1 MTAVSNRSGGPGG
14 ASPRSGR
21 HRVQHMEQ
29 RGRPF
34 DHAASTVWGG
44 SK

>member
-1 MTAVSNRSGGPGG
+1 MTAVSNRSGGAGG
-14 ASPRSGR
+14 SSPRSGR
-21 HRVQHMEQ
+21 HRIAHMEQ
-29 RGRPF
+29 RGCPF